1 VTSSDQRADE
11 AAIRE
16 LINQQVKG
24 WAAGDP
30 KAYAAV
36 FTSDADYV
44 TFLGSHYT
52 GREAIAASYVPLFR
66 KLLKGSRLQ
75 IDITRVRFLTPD
87 VALIH
92 ANATVVKKA
101 RQRNRRNARVNTSV
115 AARIDGRWRLAASQN
130 TTHRRLA
137 EKLMA
142 TLFSRS

>member
-24 WAAGDP
+24 WAAGNP
-30 KAYAAV
+30 EVYAAV

-75 IDITRVRFLTPD
+75 IDVTRVRFLTPD

-115 AARIDGRWRLAASQN
+115 AVRIDGRWRLAASQN